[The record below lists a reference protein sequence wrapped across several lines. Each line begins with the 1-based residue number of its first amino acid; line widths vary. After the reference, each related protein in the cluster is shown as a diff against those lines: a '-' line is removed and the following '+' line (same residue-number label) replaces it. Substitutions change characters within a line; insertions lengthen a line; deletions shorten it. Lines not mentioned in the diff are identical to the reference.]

1 MSKTPA
7 TTINVTGYQP
17 GAAGAAQRLVE
28 AGFDPTKIAEWMKQE
43 DLRATRIKDSTV
55 ALADVMA
62 AIAMAFAAETTDLHG
77 ALLSK
82 QHGLVK
88 AFEKCLQARIDRGQ
102 MSPGGVFI
110 PTKFN

>member
-1 MSKTPA
+1 MTDTKTVHVNP
-7 TTINVTGYQP
+7 THRP

-28 AGFDPTKIAEWMKQE
+28 AGFDPAKIADWMRQE
-43 DLRATRIKDSTV
+43 DMRATPIRDSAT

-62 AIAMAFAAETTDLHG
+62 ALCMAFGAGTTDLHG

-82 QHGLVK
+82 QHGVVK
-88 AFEKCLQARIDRGQ
+88 LFEKCLQARIDKGR

-110 PTKFN
+110 PTTFN